1 MYDEDG
7 EDSECHDLED
17 LYFPE
22 LLKVLQKQS
31 QLKELSLKYSKFN
44 DHQTERL
51 LKTITEA

>member
-1 MYDEDG
+1 MPEEPEWDEEPG
-7 EDSECHDLED
+7 EPEE

-31 QLKELSLKYSKFN
+31 QLKELSLKYSRFN